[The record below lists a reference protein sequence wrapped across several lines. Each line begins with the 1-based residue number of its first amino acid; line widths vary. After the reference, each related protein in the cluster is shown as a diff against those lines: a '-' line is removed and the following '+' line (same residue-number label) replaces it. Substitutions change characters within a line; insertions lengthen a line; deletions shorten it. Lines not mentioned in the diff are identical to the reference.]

1 MATKN
6 KFRKLSLNTSDP
18 ITRRTSVQG
27 MQVVADYLD
36 PITNQRTL
44 LLERIEGVAG
54 ASAPA
59 IAKPVVRR
67 KRKARAAVAQPTP
80 AGRAMSAHLDE
91 VRNSTSLPGWDVA
104 RG

>member
-6 KFRKLSLNTSDP
+6 KFRKLSLGPSDP

-44 LLERIEGVAG
+44 LLERIEGGAG

-59 IAKPVVRR
+59 VAKPVVRR
-67 KRKARAAVAQPTP
+67 KRKARAAGAQPTN
-80 AGRAMSAHLDE
+80 AGSQTAF
-91 VRNSTSLPGWDVA
+91 PGAGVTNGA
-104 RG
+104 

>member
-6 KFRKLSLNTSDP
+6 KFRKLSLGPSDP

-44 LLERIEGVAG
+44 LLERIEGVGHG

-67 KRKARAAVAQPTP
+67 KRKARAAVAQPTN
-80 AGRAMSAHLDE
+80 AGSQTAF
-91 VRNSTSLPGWDVA
+91 PGAGVTNGA
-104 RG
+104 

>member
-1 MATKN
+1 MATKS
-6 KFRKLSLNTSDP
+6 KFRKISLGPSDP

-44 LLERIEGVAG
+44 LLERIEGGVG

-67 KRKARAAVAQPTP
+67 KRKAKVATPQPAN
-80 AGRAMSAHLDE
+80 AGAPTAF
-91 VRNSTSLPGWDVA
+91 PGAGVTNGA
-104 RG
+104 

>member
-1 MATKN
+1 MATKS
-6 KFRKLSLNTSDP
+6 KFRKLNLGPSDP

-44 LLERIEGVAG
+44 LLERIEGSG

-59 IAKPVVRR
+59 VAKPVVRR
-67 KRKARAAVAQPTP
+67 KRKARAAVAQPTN
-80 AGRAMSAHLDE
+80 AGSQTAF
-91 VRNSTSLPGWDVA
+91 PGGETA
-104 RG
+104 NG

>member
-6 KFRKLSLNTSDP
+6 KFRKLSLGPSDT

-44 LLERIEGVAG
+44 LLERIEGIG

-67 KRKARAAVAQPTP
+67 KRKARAGVAQPTN
-80 AGRAMSAHLDE
+80 AGSQTAF
-91 VRNSTSLPGWDVA
+91 PGGGTA
-104 RG
+104 NG

>member
-1 MATKN
+1 MATKS
-6 KFRKLSLNTSDP
+6 KFRKLNLGPSDP

-44 LLERIEGVAG
+44 LLERIEGVGHG

-67 KRKARAAVAQPTP
+67 KRKARAAIAS
-80 AGRAMSAHLDE
+80 AGYAGPQTAF
-91 VRNSTSLPGWDVA
+91 PGGETA
-104 RG
+104 NG